1 MKIRPE
7 ILDHWPEVSARLPAD
22 FDLEATARLRGAFTR
37 AREGKDAKTLL
48 RLALAYGGLGMSLRE
63 TCAWAE
69 AGGLV
74 SLSDPSLL
82 DRLCKAAPWL
92 GDIVAALIAQQ
103 AKAPAGRWAGY
114 RLRALDGTSLCEPG
128 ADRTTWRL
136 HVGYDLATGQVDQLE
151 LTDGRGAENLQ
162 RLTYR
167 PGDVV
172 LGDRC
177 YARPRDLRPVLDAG
191 ADFIVRTG
199 WNSLRL
205 LQPDGKPFDLFAA
218 LAAQTGREGEVQVR
232 VHEGKTGAPPPEPLI
247 LRLVIRRKDP
257 DEAEADRKRLLKDAK
272 KRGKQ
277 PDPRSLEAAE
287 YILLLTS
294 LPADTFPPADILAL
308 YRFRWQIEL
317 AFKRFKS
324 LAGLDMLPA
333 KKPEL
338 ARAWIYARLI
348 VAIIAEQIAGQVPDS
363 SPSGSD
369 NATRKPIALAPHED
383 CPRHHSRRHSGTAP
397 VAELL
402 RPLLSNP
409 SAHLRAAPPAT
420 KTMRLSPRT
429 LNLAH
434 MTPALPRKRE
444 RGRTTVAYFP
454 SGFKIFSNS
463 ACTNSLPQITWPVFS
478 GSSSPAMP
486 ETTPP
491 ASRTMIWPAAMSQG
505 CRLRSQ

>member
-1 MKIRPE
+1 MKIRPDV
-7 ILDHWPEVSARLPAD
+7 LDHWPEVSAHFPAG
-22 FDLEATARLRGAFTR
+22 FDLEATARLRGALTR
-37 AREGKDAKTLL
+37 AREIKDAKTLL

-69 AGGLV
+69 AGGIV

-92 GDIVAALIAQQ
+92 GDIVAALIAEQ
-103 AKAPAGRWAGY
+103 AKGPAGRWAGY
-114 RLRALDGTSLCEPG
+114 RLRALDGTSICQPG

-151 LTDGRGAENLQ
+151 LTDVHGAENLQ
-162 RLTYR
+162 RLTYT
-167 PGDVV
+167 PGDIV
-172 LGDRC
+172 LGDRY
-177 YARPRDLRPVLDAG
+177 YARPRDLRPVIEAG

-205 LQPDGKPFDLFAA
+205 LQTNGEPFDLFAA
-218 LAAQTGREGEVQVR
+218 LAAQAEQESEVQVR
-232 VHEGKTGAPPPEPLI
+232 IHEGMTGVPPEPLI

-257 DEAEADRKRLLKDAK
+257 QQAEAEQKRLLKDAK

-277 PDPRSLEAAE
+277 PDPRSLEAAK

-294 LPADTFPPADILAL
+294 LPIDTFPPADILAL

-363 SPSGSD
+363 SPSGPD
-369 NATRKPIALAPHED
+369 NTTCKPIALASHED
-383 CPRHHSRRHSGTAP
+383 SFGHHLRRHSRTVT
-397 VAELL
+397 VAGCSQFLH
-402 RPLLSNP
+402 SNP
-409 SAHLRAAPPAT
+409 S
-420 KTMRLSPRT
+420 
-429 LNLAH
+429 
-434 MTPALPRKRE
+434 
-444 RGRTTVAYFP
+444 
-454 SGFKIFSNS
+454 
-463 ACTNSLPQITWPVFS
+463 
-478 GSSSPAMP
+478 
-486 ETTPP
+486 
-491 ASRTMIWPAAMSQG
+491 
-505 CRLRSQ
+505 

>member
-7 ILDHWPEVSARLPAD
+7 ILDHWPEVSAHFPAG

-37 AREGKDAKTLL
+37 VREIKNAETLL

-69 AGGLV
+69 AGGIA

-82 DRLCKAAPWL
+82 ERLCKAAPWL
-92 GDIVAALIAQQ
+92 GDMVAALIAEST
-103 AKAPAGRWAGY
+103 KVPGRRWAGC
-114 RLRALDGTSLCEPG
+114 RLRALDGTSICQPG

-136 HVGYDLATGQVDQLE
+136 HVGYDLATAQVDQLE
-151 LTDGRGAENLQ
+151 LTDVHGAENLQ
-162 RLTYR
+162 RLTYQ
-167 PGDVV
+167 PGDIV
-172 LGDRC
+172 LGDRY
-177 YARPRDLRPVLDAG
+177 YARPRDLRPVMDDG

-205 LQPDGKPFDLFAA
+205 LRPGGEPFDLFAT
-218 LAAQTGREGEVQVR
+218 LATQAGPEGEVQVR
-232 VHEGKTGAPPPEPLI
+232 IHEGTTEVAPLEPLI

-257 DEAEADRKRLLKDAK
+257 EQAEAEQKRLLKDAK
-272 KRGKQ
+272 KRGKK
-277 PDPRSLEAAE
+277 PDPRSLEGAK

-294 LPADTFPPADILAL
+294 LPADAFPTDDILTL

-363 SPSGSD
+363 SPSGPD
-369 NATRKPIALAPHED
+369 NATRKPIALASHED
-383 CPRHHSRRHSGTAP
+383 SPGHGLRRHSWTSP
-397 VAELL
+397 VANCPK
-402 RPLLSNP
+402 RVHPNP
-409 SAHLRAAPPAT
+409 SPP
-420 KTMRLSPRT
+420 L
-429 LNLAH
+429 
-434 MTPALPRKRE
+434 
-444 RGRTTVAYFP
+444 
-454 SGFKIFSNS
+454 
-463 ACTNSLPQITWPVFS
+463 
-478 GSSSPAMP
+478 
-486 ETTPP
+486 
-491 ASRTMIWPAAMSQG
+491 
-505 CRLRSQ
+505 

>member
-37 AREGKDAKTLL
+37 AREIKNAETLL

-63 TCAWAE
+63 TCTWAE
-69 AGGLV
+69 AGEIV
-74 SLSDPSLL
+74 SLSGPSLL

-92 GDIVAALIAQQ
+92 GDIVAALIAEQ
-103 AKAPAGRWAGY
+103 AKTPAGRWAGY

-218 LAAQTGREGEVQVR
+218 LAAQTEQESEVQVR
-232 VHEGKTGAPPPEPLI
+232 IHEGTEVPPSEPLG

-257 DEAEADRKRLLKDAK
+257 EQAKAEQKRLLKDAK

-277 PDPRSLEAAE
+277 PDPRSLEAAK

-294 LPADTFPPADILAL
+294 LPVTVFPPADILAI

-324 LAGLDMLPA
+324 LAGLDLLPA
-333 KKPEL
+333 KNPEL

-363 SPSGSD
+363 SPCGPETTSPKS
-369 NATRKPIALAPHED
+369 IALAAHED
-383 CPRHHSRRHSGTAP
+383 SPGHDLRRHTWP
-397 VAELL
+397 T
-402 RPLLSNP
+402 PLAGHLQPLQPNP
-409 SAHLRAAPPAT
+409 S
-420 KTMRLSPRT
+420 SP
-429 LNLAH
+429 L
-434 MTPALPRKRE
+434 
-444 RGRTTVAYFP
+444 
-454 SGFKIFSNS
+454 
-463 ACTNSLPQITWPVFS
+463 
-478 GSSSPAMP
+478 
-486 ETTPP
+486 
-491 ASRTMIWPAAMSQG
+491 
-505 CRLRSQ
+505 

>member
-7 ILDHWPEVSARLPAD
+7 ILDHWPEVSACFPAG
-22 FDLEATARLRGAFTR
+22 FDLEATARSRGAFTR
-37 AREGKDAKTLL
+37 AREIKNADTLL

-69 AGGLV
+69 AGEIA

-82 DRLCKAAPWL
+82 ERLCKAGPWL
-92 GDIVAALIAQQ
+92 GDIAAALIAEQ
-103 AKAPAGRWAGY
+103 AKMAAGRWSGY
-114 RLRALDGTSLCEPG
+114 RLRALDGTSICQPG

-151 LTDGRGAENLQ
+151 LTDLRGAENLQ
-162 RLTYR
+162 RLAYA
-167 PGDVV
+167 PGDIV
-172 LGDRC
+172 LADRY
-177 YARPRDLRPVLDAG
+177 YARPRDLRPVIEAG

-205 LQPDGKPFDLFAA
+205 LQANGEPLDLFAA
-218 LAAQTGREGEVQVR
+218 LAAQAEQESELQVR
-232 VHEGKTGAPPPEPLI
+232 VHEGMTGTPPPEPLI
-247 LRLVIRRKDP
+247 LRLVVRRKDP
-257 DEAEADRKRLLKDAK
+257 EQAEAEQKRLLKDAK

-277 PDPRSLEAAE
+277 PDPRSLEAAK

-294 LPADTFPPADILAL
+294 LPAAAFPPADILAI

-363 SPSGSD
+363 SPSGPE
-369 NATRKPIALAPHED
+369 NATRNPIALASHED
-383 CPRHHSRRHSGTAP
+383 SPDHHLRRHSWTAP
-397 VAELL
+397 
-402 RPLLSNP
+402 
-409 SAHLRAAPPAT
+409 
-420 KTMRLSPRT
+420 
-429 LNLAH
+429 LADC
-434 MTPALPRKRE
+434 L
-444 RGRTTVAYFP
+444 
-454 SGFKIFSNS
+454 
-463 ACTNSLPQITWPVFS
+463 
-478 GSSSPAMP
+478 
-486 ETTPP
+486 
-491 ASRTMIWPAAMSQG
+491 
-505 CRLRSQ
+505 

>member
-1 MKIRPE
+1 MKIRPD
-7 ILDHWPEVSARLPAD
+7 ILDHWPEVSARFPAG

-37 AREGKDAKTLL
+37 AREIKNAETLL

-69 AGGLV
+69 AGGIV
-74 SLSDPSLL
+74 SMSDPSLL

-92 GDIVAALIAQQ
+92 GDIVAALIAEQT
-103 AKAPAGRWAGY
+103 KAPAGRWCGY
-114 RLRALDGTSLCEPG
+114 RLRALDGTSICQPG

-151 LTDGRGAENLQ
+151 LTDVHGAENLQ

-167 PGDVV
+167 PGDIV
-172 LGDRC
+172 LADRC
-177 YARPRDLRPVLDAG
+177 YARPRDLRPVMDAG

-205 LQPDGKPFDLFAA
+205 LQADGEPFDLFAA
-218 LAAQTGREGEVQVR
+218 LAAQAEQEGEVQVR
-232 VHEGKTGAPPPEPLI
+232 VHEGIMAATPLI

-257 DEAEADRKRLLKDAK
+257 EQAEAERKRLLKDAK

-277 PDPRSLEAAE
+277 PDPRSLEAAK
-287 YILLLTS
+287 YILLLTT
-294 LPADTFPPADILAL
+294 LPADTFPPSDILAL

-333 KKPEL
+333 KKPAL

-363 SPSGSD
+363 SPSGPDS
-369 NATRKPIALAPHED
+369 TTSSKSIALASHED
-383 CPRHHSRRHSGTAP
+383 RAGYHLRNHPGTHV
-397 VAELL
+397 VANPLQGL
-402 RPLLSNP
+402 RPNP
-409 SAHLRAAPPAT
+409 P
-420 KTMRLSPRT
+420 
-429 LNLAH
+429 
-434 MTPALPRKRE
+434 
-444 RGRTTVAYFP
+444 
-454 SGFKIFSNS
+454 
-463 ACTNSLPQITWPVFS
+463 
-478 GSSSPAMP
+478 SSP
-486 ETTPP
+486 
-491 ASRTMIWPAAMSQG
+491 
-505 CRLRSQ
+505 

>member
-7 ILDHWPEVSARLPAD
+7 ILDHWPEVSAHLPAG
-22 FDLEATARLRGAFTR
+22 FDVEATARSRGAFTR
-37 AREGKDAKTLL
+37 AREIKNAETLL
-48 RLALAYGGLGMSLRE
+48 RLALAYGGLGMSLRD

-69 AGGLV
+69 AGGLA

-82 DRLCKAAPWL
+82 ERLCKAAPWL
-92 GDIVAALIAQQ
+92 GDIVAALIAEQ

-114 RLRALDGTSLCEPG
+114 RLRALDGTSICQPG

-151 LTDGRGAENLQ
+151 LTDVHGAENLQ
-162 RLTYR
+162 RLSYR
-167 PGDVV
+167 PGDIV
-172 LGDRC
+172 LADRC
-177 YARPRDLRPVLDAG
+177 YARPRDLRPVIDAG

-205 LQPDGKPFDLFAA
+205 LQENGEPFDLFAA
-218 LAAQTGREGEVQVR
+218 LAAQVEQESEIKVRISEGNTE
-232 VHEGKTGAPPPEPLI
+232 AAEPLI
-247 LRLVIRRKDP
+247 LRLVIRRKDAKQAA
-257 DEAEADRKRLLKDAK
+257 AEQKRLLKDAK

-277 PDPRSLEAAE
+277 PDPRSLEAAK

-294 LPADTFPPADILAL
+294 LPADAFPPADILAL

-363 SPSGSD
+363 SPSGPD
-369 NATRKPIALAPHED
+369 NTNGNSIALASHED
-383 CPRHHSRRHSGTAP
+383 SLGH
-397 VAELL
+397 
-402 RPLLSNP
+402 
-409 SAHLRAAPPAT
+409 HLRSHSWAAP
-420 KTMRLSPRT
+420 
-429 LNLAH
+429 LADG
-434 MTPALPRKRE
+434 L
-444 RGRTTVAYFP
+444 
-454 SGFKIFSNS
+454 
-463 ACTNSLPQITWPVFS
+463 
-478 GSSSPAMP
+478 
-486 ETTPP
+486 
-491 ASRTMIWPAAMSQG
+491 
-505 CRLRSQ
+505 